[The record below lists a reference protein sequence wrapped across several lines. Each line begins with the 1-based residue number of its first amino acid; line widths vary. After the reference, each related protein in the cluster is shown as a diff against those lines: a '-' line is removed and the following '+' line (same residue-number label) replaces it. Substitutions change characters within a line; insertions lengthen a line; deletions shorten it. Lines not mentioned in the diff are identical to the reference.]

1 MQTEE
6 RHQKQGW
13 ELGCSGCVVTPAIRI
28 QNHMAGRDHLS
39 ISSHFPHNMDWGIAA
54 CFSDCYFDTKKPA
67 QREHK
72 TGTKPQKL

>member
-1 MQTEE
+1 
-6 RHQKQGW
+6 
-13 ELGCSGCVVTPAIRI
+13 
-28 QNHMAGRDHLS
+28 
-39 ISSHFPHNMDWGIAA
+39 MDWGIAA